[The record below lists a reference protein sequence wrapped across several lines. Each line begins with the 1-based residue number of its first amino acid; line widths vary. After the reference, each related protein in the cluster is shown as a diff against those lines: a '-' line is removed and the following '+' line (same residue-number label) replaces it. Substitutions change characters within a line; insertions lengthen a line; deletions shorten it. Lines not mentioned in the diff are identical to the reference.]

1 MAIERVKGKQRDRVK
16 MTEAGVEQFLH
27 EARTMTM
34 SMLQAGGTIHSV
46 AVWYG
51 FLHER
56 VGPRRG
62 ELQVGAD
69 GVHERDPP
77 VGSAMSSSSATA
89 LRW

>member
-1 MAIERVKGKQRDRVK
+1 
-16 MTEAGVEQFLH
+16 MTPPRRNSIADEQFLH

-34 SMLQAGGTIHSV
+34 STLQAGGTIHSV

-69 GVHERDPP
+69 GVHERDLP
-77 VGSAMSSSSATA
+77 VGSGDELFVSDGVALVTAVSAG
-89 LRW
+89 